1 MWSPQKKICFTVVI
15 VQKPLQYCGVRFEK
29 QKQKIL
35 QRF

>member
-1 MWSPQKKICFTVVI
+1 MRSPQKNFCLTVVT